1 MMANPILR
9 KLFKEFGD
17 MVRRVARDDRIR
29 VLVVRSANDAWRGEK
44 EGVRKIEDVW
54 MLMERDDLGLARS
67 FGKNIFEKWH

>member
-1 MMANPILR
+1 MANPILR

-67 FGKNIFEKWH
+67 FGKNIFEK

>member
-1 MMANPILR
+1 MANPILR

-44 EGVRKIEDVW
+44 EGVRRIEDVW
-54 MLMERDDLGLARS
+54 ML
-67 FGKNIFEKWH
+67 